1 MTPVHSNHT
10 LHPANGSNRSL
21 IVFAIPFACLSVRVN
36 KDEIMIVRNG
46 HYTKVG
52 PAYRKSIPLLD
63 SPSYVYSYIYIYIF
77 FFYYYIKLTRVTI
90 DLRSIA

>member
-52 PAYRKSIPLLD
+52 PAYRKSIPLLN
-63 SPSYVYSYIYIYIF
+63 SPSYLVYIRIYIYI

>member
-21 IVFAIPFACLSVRVN
+21 IVFAIPFARLSVRVN
-36 KDEIMIVRNG
+36 KDEIIIVRNG
-46 HYTKVG
+46 HYSKVG
-52 PAYRKSIPLLD
+52 PAYRKSIRYSLLD
-63 SPSYVYSYIYIYIF
+63 SLSYFVYIYIRIYF
-77 FFYYYIKLTRVTI
+77 YYIKLTRVTI